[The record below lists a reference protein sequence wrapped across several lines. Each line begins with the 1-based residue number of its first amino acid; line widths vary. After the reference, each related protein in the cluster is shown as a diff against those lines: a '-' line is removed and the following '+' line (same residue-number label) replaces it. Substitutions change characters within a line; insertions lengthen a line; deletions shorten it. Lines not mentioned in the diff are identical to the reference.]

1 MGAPKIFGKT
11 RVGHTLVNR
20 TAGLKLASDGL
31 KGRVVEVCLADL
43 KDNEDHSHR
52 KIKFICEEVQG
63 NKILTNFHG
72 IGLTK
77 RRRSQVAKTSYAQA
91 SQIRKIREKMVNIIK
106 EEEKNDLKEI
116 CKRMMTG
123 SIARDI
129 EKKAA
134 GTYPMQ
140 DVFIRKAKVLRKPKF
155 DLQRLLEFHAGS
167 SEDTGVAVDS
177 AETGDE
183 LVAALPGTGGRL

>member
-1 MGAPKIFGKT
+1 M
-11 RVGHTLVNR
+11 
-20 TAGLKLASDGL
+20 
-31 KGRVVEVCLADL
+31 
-43 KDNEDHSHR
+43 
-52 KIKFICEEVQG
+52 G
-63 NKILTNFHG
+63 NKICSLVKKWHTLIEAWVDVRTTDGYVLRLFC
-72 IGLTK
+72 IGFTK

-91 SQIRKIREKMVNIIK
+91 SQIRKIREKMVTIIK

-123 SIARDI
+123 VIAREI

-155 DLQRLLEFHAGS
+155 DLQRLMEFHAGS
-167 SEDTGVAVDS
+167 SEDTGTAVDS
-177 AETGDE
+177 GETGDE
-183 LVAALPGTGGRL
+183 GVEALPGSGGRL

>member
-1 MGAPKIFGKT
+1 MG

-72 IGLTK
+72 MDLTRNKICSLVKKWHTLIEAWVDVKTTDGYVLRLFCIGFTK
-77 RRRSQVAKTSYAQA
+77 RRRAQVAKTSYAQA
-91 SQIRKIREKMVNIIK
+91 SQIRKIIEKM
-106 EEEKNDLKEI
+106 
-116 CKRMMTG
+116 
-123 SIARDI
+123 
-129 EKKAA
+129 AA

-155 DLQRLLEFHAGS
+155 DLARLLEFHAGS

-177 AETGDE
+177 GDAEADGLVPE
-183 LVAALPGTGGRL
+183 LAGSGGRL

>member
-1 MGAPKIFGKT
+1 MGGF
-11 RVGHTLVNR
+11 
-20 TAGLKLASDGL
+20 
-31 KGRVVEVCLADL
+31 
-43 KDNEDHSHR
+43 
-52 KIKFICEEVQG
+52 
-63 NKILTNFHG
+63 
-72 IGLTK
+72 TK
-77 RRRSQVAKTSYAQA
+77 RRRAQVAKTSYAQA

-116 CKRMMTG
+116 CKRLMTG

-155 DLQRLLEFHAGS
+155 DLARLLEFHAGS
-167 SEDTGVAVDS
+167 SEDTGTAVDS
-177 AETGDE
+177 GETGDE